1 MTPTWQVG
9 MGCQVQHPP
18 GSPRQSE
25 IRDHS
30 RGKKPART
38 RQGAKQQEMG
48 RQPPQGA
55 AQESHFSQPGQAGTG
70 IRGRPFPQGPARAHG
85 ANQPGQLS
93 RDSRGGEEG
102 LLRVRATCEP
112 QRGYVQLSPGSQPHQ
127 CNCSSKGIGP
137 LPRGSHGQRSGQRF
151 TSGTPRGRGQA
162 LLSRCRGPKWGEGQD
177 IGRRV
182 RLFLA
187 RVLPPSLQALSGP
200 WGLGPCTNGEGRG
213 RRPKRSH
220 ADKTLGGG

>member
-9 MGCQVQHPP
+9 MV
-18 GSPRQSE
+18 
-25 IRDHS
+25 
-30 RGKKPART
+30 ARCST
-38 RQGAKQQEMG
+38 
-48 RQPPQGA
+48 PQGLQGKA
-55 AQESHFSQPGQAGTG
+55 RFEIIPEGRSLQGPGKGQSSKKWGDSPLREQRESHFSQPGQAGTG

-213 RRPKRSH
+213 RRPC
-220 ADKTLGGG
+220 KTQ